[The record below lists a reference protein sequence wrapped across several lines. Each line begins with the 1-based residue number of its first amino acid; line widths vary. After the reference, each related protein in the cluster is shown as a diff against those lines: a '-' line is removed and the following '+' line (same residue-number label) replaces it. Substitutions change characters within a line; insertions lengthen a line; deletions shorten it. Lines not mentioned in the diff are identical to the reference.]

1 MAGLVSVVGLVV
13 AVKTFMDACGS
24 GTMVLG
30 FILLMNMIAANSPVA
45 DERLLYSTHQ
55 TKGFLGDVSSP
66 TRPSLSP
73 SPPFLTNALESQD
86 TRVPQQVIPQSHHES
101 FTPSNLNAKESQP
114 LSTPSLP
121 PSQLALRSFPQF
133 EKAKL
138 SIDWNEAQI
147 KSANQK
153 TLLPTPLISQMQPQ
167 LNGSRPSAF
176 ERSTVPQLSS
186 TKEAQNVQ
194 GSESTATTMTR
205 VPGEPMNPLD
215 FSDTPS
221 DEAYHLDR
229 VVLYPTMGTIQQENQ
244 PRPSGSTM
252 TKSKPMDILPNAH
265 EILSPSYYVPFISP
279 YLTSELTE
287 APPEDFYPTN
297 TIDFDWGS
305 GDFLETI
312 AFLNPEDDDNSLVTK
327 VPDTYDQ
334 EDNREHYNTAFPS
347 RVGTSLSSLHHLN
360 SVLPTSSLMIEYS
373 THLPLTSVDHS
384 SLSPVHTTIGHI
396 LEVTPTISTELIES
410 SESMDWQDTYSI
422 QPTDVLLPDM
432 NSLEY
437 YTTQLTKE
445 NSGSVR
451 EVEQRGNVTLLSTS
465 SFDTRPTSSISN
477 HRSVTEQDFD
487 HDLSGFEPQ
496 GKTVILGTTEIFN
509 SSKPYLHHSDVTTP
523 FLEPSSSIWATHM
536 LTTDWFLGTHTVSPH
551 SSVVIRPS
559 PLDLLP
565 DDVVSTLSLTDVQW
579 FVTEV
584 LNPTSILTATAASS
598 GPTEHLRPSTEQAIN
613 ITSGSSN
620 ATVLPPVMLGD
631 QGVTKDEFDNPDTMT
646 LIPTNSDANTT
657 SPNTTFPNASAS
669 SHQTVNVTS
678 VMGGE
683 WQTTTLTST
692 QYLCNPEKPEYLVK
706 IGLPSGAK
714 VEHVTSEVEEILKR
728 EFNKSVALQV
738 VDLPPKF
745 VFRVVSDPVVYTAI
759 SVINALRR
767 SGRHFLPLSP
777 HWMTQDNKYQVH
789 TVLQFVPVQV
799 DVRFCNFSEH
809 IERGLTMAFTEVC
822 LRSKVSTNFTVHII
836 NITMAVPKN
845 QQQLGRYPVDITFT
859 VHSPQGYLL
868 GSEVSTALMKLTKVE
883 FSYYMG
889 FPVQQIAEPF
899 HYPKLNTSQFLRS
912 SWVRTVLL
920 GVLDSEVGQRT
931 FQANIERRMAMLL
944 GEAMGSVRRVKRAT
958 NVGNNSIQVVSVNR
972 PVGMDN
978 PLEVVYFVERPD
990 GQRVPAVEMASI
1002 LNSLDVQKAA
1012 IILGYRV
1019 EGVLAQPVEKVPS
1032 LPSDTENT
1040 NMWIIIGV
1048 VIPLLVVIII
1058 IAILYLKLCRTDKL
1072 EFQPDAMTSIQ
1083 QRQKSATSQSPAH
1096 QSHQHESGIE
1106 CSEEEEEWT
1115 YEEEEV
1121 EYEDIEEEE
1130 ISVKSQKGTR
1140 TLKSKD
1146 STSSEEEEEEEE
1158 NVKEESETFEKNLVK
1173 AKDKSWQ
1180 EKMATQ
1186 KRTEEMKK
1194 EERMRVFPKGRR
1206 AKQELQA
1213 PSVKGF
1219 DFAKLHLGQQNKD
1232 DVIVVQESISAAPL
1246 NISDKE
1252 GPSPS
1257 QNGDVP
1263 TPISKNSA
1271 SSTKASRSFRRR
1283 ERISPSDGDS
1293 MVSDRSSGR
1302 ESTEENLRAQATPS
1316 DSKQTR
1322 KIPINVLN
1330 GKNRIGPPPA
1340 NGLNEQMSSA
1350 SIFEHVDRMS
1360 RATDVSRRLPNKVQL
1375 IALQPMTV
1383 PPLLSHTDTGKLSE
1397 TSKFNKEIQ
1406 VAMRQKSEMEH
1417 HRNKIRL
1424 RAKRKGHYDF
1434 PAMDDI
1440 DLAGAKE
1447 QDHIYH
1453 KAQMQMDKILDR
1465 NAQIPSIFKE
1475 PQKSARGKSSP
1486 KQKMKDPLNGGGMTD
1501 ADKDQL
1507 ITEDSEAVYRKC
1519 PGVNNVAYVSDA
1531 DQASGMPHRSPS
1543 PTDEVFLGPAC
1554 SPPGHAPPPPP
1565 YMPPQPSIEEARQQM
1580 HSLLDDAFALVSPTS
1595 QGSSA
1600 GVTLPGV
1607 IANSSDSRLW
1617 GPSYQGLGPYTG
1629 RFSNLSVSPPLVQGL
1644 ISRQDRAL
1652 SYLPP
1657 GEMAVPGEQLD
1668 GLYPSR
1674 GLYTDELPTSAR
1686 PRPVGGTTDSP
1697 LFQRLS
1703 LATVRRIKFRGR
1715 SKPQQTDSGVDQSA
1729 TGRRDVVKATSAQ
1742 LHHLTQVG
1750 LSGRMNGYP
1759 AGVRGYPGLNGN
1771 ISWNDYHEEPYCG
1784 ALPDNSVMARSDLRE
1799 LSAPPAHPDLGAGY
1813 LSAPLTLDVSP
1824 PTQSSASLIKAI
1836 REELLRLSQKQGFH
1850 S

>member
-1083 QRQKSATSQSPAH
+1083 QRQK
-1096 QSHQHESGIE
+1096 
-1106 CSEEEEEWT
+1106 
-1115 YEEEEV
+1115 
-1121 EYEDIEEEE
+1121 
-1130 ISVKSQKGTR
+1130 
-1140 TLKSKD
+1140 
-1146 STSSEEEEEEEE
+1146 
-1158 NVKEESETFEKNLVK
+1158 
-1173 AKDKSWQ
+1173 
-1180 EKMATQ
+1180 
-1186 KRTEEMKK
+1186 
-1194 EERMRVFPKGRR
+1194 
-1206 AKQELQA
+1206 LQA

-1784 ALPDNSVMARSDLRE
+1784 ALPDNSVQMARSDLRE

>member
-1083 QRQKSATSQSPAH
+1083 QRQK
-1096 QSHQHESGIE
+1096 
-1106 CSEEEEEWT
+1106 
-1115 YEEEEV
+1115 
-1121 EYEDIEEEE
+1121 
-1130 ISVKSQKGTR
+1130 
-1140 TLKSKD
+1140 
-1146 STSSEEEEEEEE
+1146 
-1158 NVKEESETFEKNLVK
+1158 
-1173 AKDKSWQ
+1173 
-1180 EKMATQ
+1180 
-1186 KRTEEMKK
+1186 
-1194 EERMRVFPKGRR
+1194 
-1206 AKQELQA
+1206 LQA

-1686 PRPVGGTTDSP
+1686 PRPVGGTT
-1697 LFQRLS
+1697 
-1703 LATVRRIKFRGR
+1703 G
-1715 SKPQQTDSGVDQSA
+1715 
-1729 TGRRDVVKATSAQ
+1729 AQ

-1784 ALPDNSVMARSDLRE
+1784 ALPDNSVQMARSDLRE

>member
-1083 QRQKSATSQSPAH
+1083 QRQK
-1096 QSHQHESGIE
+1096 
-1106 CSEEEEEWT
+1106 
-1115 YEEEEV
+1115 
-1121 EYEDIEEEE
+1121 
-1130 ISVKSQKGTR
+1130 
-1140 TLKSKD
+1140 
-1146 STSSEEEEEEEE
+1146 
-1158 NVKEESETFEKNLVK
+1158 
-1173 AKDKSWQ
+1173 
-1180 EKMATQ
+1180 
-1186 KRTEEMKK
+1186 
-1194 EERMRVFPKGRR
+1194 
-1206 AKQELQA
+1206 LQA

-1686 PRPVGGTTDSP
+1686 PRPVGGTT
-1697 LFQRLS
+1697 
-1703 LATVRRIKFRGR
+1703 G
-1715 SKPQQTDSGVDQSA
+1715 
-1729 TGRRDVVKATSAQ
+1729 AQ